1 MGLGIAILV
10 GMWPFMYVD
19 VNVCN
24 LCSICM
30 FLILDFGFNVS
41 YCRGSENGFAIDVR
55 LSIVAVSFCF

>member
-1 MGLGIAILV
+1 MCLCFYGCLAVGLGIAILV

-30 FLILDFGFNVS
+30 FLILDLLFRTVEVFS
-41 YCRGSENGFAIDVR
+41 
-55 LSIVAVSFCF
+55 LSQLWF